1 MSRIVVVLPTVSQIL
16 AVISVR
22 WLLGEKNA
30 DRFHV
35 WTLDSQSSVSRYRPV
50 DAVIAK
56 ACS

>member
-22 WLLGEKNA
+22 WLMGEKNA

-35 WTLDSQSSVSRYRPV
+35 WPLNSLSSVTRYRQV
-50 DAVIAK
+50 NEAIAR
-56 ACS
+56 AWD